1 MTPKQTSLYWREWG
15 NVRRVLIAAG
25 RIPAEADAQRHRI
38 HIEQLGRDVS
48 SKRLTNAQLDAVLAG
63 FRAYSRPD
71 DLMAQLRLIDQPEQR
86 LEAYKRRAA
95 ELADRC
101 GVEEE
106 GRDAYLDSL
115 ARRICTRTWE
125 TVTETD
131 AAKLCGILEQ
141 QAKRCAAKP
150 APAATPADEE
160 DGNPF

>member
-1 MTPKQTSLYWREWG
+1 MTPKQQSLYWREWG

-25 RIPAEADAQRHRI
+25 RTPAEADAQRHRI

-71 DLMAQLRLIDQPEQR
+71 DLMAQLRQLDQPDQR
-86 LEAYKRRAA
+86 LSAYKARATT
-95 ELADRC
+95 LAAQC
-101 GVEEE
+101 GVEEP
-106 GRDAYLDSL
+106 GRTAYLDQL
-115 ARRICTRTWE
+115 ARRICSRTWA

-141 QAKRCAAKP
+141 QAKRCSAKP
-150 APAATPADEE
+150 APAATPAEE
-160 DGNPF
+160 EEGDPF